1 MHFILSLYIILL
13 ISGGR
18 RLLQYKK
25 LITTFILIC
34 TFALSNNIYIYGT
47 YDLNQNGNIEY
58 FKLNKDNNTLEFN
71 EIDLYSDD
79 KNLWSYSPPN
89 DLEIIDI
96 DLTNLNNDNVP
107 ELILLLKDALSNG
120 KISVF
125 EWNGSLFSKY
135 NDPMKEAEI
144 DVSIRRPSNI
154 ATFEDIVS
162 ISASTPSR
170 SAEVFKLTLRNGVLS
185 VSQKM
190 SFTDTLVTYGYGPI
204 FTGIINNQNKT
215 SIALISYEDNF
226 LRASLFPLDG
236 YGKTVRSTEYKM
248 KEDSR
253 ILLGPDILTY
263 NNNNQNSN
271 QILIPFTTNEIL
283 NLSLENDNVIIL
295 ESEFNG
301 QDLFGI
307 SPNANDAKISDIV
320 FSRVEKG
327 IYNQVLSSHL
337 SMISDSLSAL
347 VEDTLMLGDSLQ
359 FKIIDDKNSEF
370 YSFNWKTPPPLDMSF
385 NPNALQIEWKPK
397 REDLGIVDLS
407 FSYEIKLDEKIVSS
421 ENELGD
427 THIIQPILKQIDS
440 SLVILVGD
448 TIIPPQPIVILP
460 KRLHSIKINTKDI
473 SDSNRFVFEG
483 ETPFSSSSYSENGIV
498 TIGVEVNLS
507 TIKNNKSSLF
517 TMQSTGE
524 PPESITT
531 LSLIHNLSSNSILTE
546 IKPKGNEDTQS
557 LSPENVSSDYYK
569 YPNYVY
575 EGLSSDGMEIQTINQ
590 DTIEILKTDKE
601 ISGIILLTS
610 PMYEDD
616 HLYEVSYYG
625 GRPYAIRGDVKIND
639 DSTQTTITEIDF
651 ETSFEVANIKSW
663 LVPAI
668 RDTIIINP
676 DSLPDTLRTKYD
688 YKSFYAPAKI
698 LMKEKP
704 SVSDSSAVADS
715 VTLDNDTLT
724 ADPEPIPV
732 EDIQPSVSDSSAV
745 ADSVTLD
752 NDTLTADPEPI
763 PVEDIQPSVSDSS
776 AVADSVK

>member
-1 MHFILSLYIILL
+1 MIKLDSFIFNGFFNDAKLYLDVSQGKGMHFILSLYIILL

-204 FTGIINNQNKT
+204 FTGIINNQNKI

-263 NNNNQNSN
+263 NNSNQNSN

-295 ESEFNG
+295 ENEFNG

-370 YSFNWKTPPPLDMSF
+370 YSFNWKTPPPIDMSF

-407 FSYEIKLDEKIVSS
+407 FTYKIKLDEKIVSS

-427 THIIQPILKQIDS
+427 THIIQPILEQIDS
-440 SLVILVGD
+440 SLVILIGD

-524 PPESITT
+524 PPESIKT

-546 IKPKGNEDTQS
+546 VKPKGNEDTQS

-575 EGLSSDGMEIQTINQ
+575 KGLSSDGMEIQTINQ

-616 HLYEVSYYG
+616 HLYEISYYG

-698 LMKEKP
+698 LIKEKP

-745 ADSVTLD
+745 ADSV
-752 NDTLTADPEPI
+752 
-763 PVEDIQPSVSDSS
+763 
-776 AVADSVK
+776 K

>member
-1 MHFILSLYIILL
+1 MHFILSLYIIPLV
-13 ISGGR
+13 SGGR

-25 LITTFILIC
+25 FIATFILINA
-34 TFALSNNIYIYGT
+34 FAISNNLYIYGT

-58 FKLNKDNNTLEFN
+58 FKLNRDNNTLEFN

-79 KNLWSYSPPN
+79 KNIWSYNPPN
-89 DLEIIDI
+89 DLEIIDLE
-96 DLTNLNNDNVP
+96 LTNLNNDNVP
-107 ELILLLKDALSNG
+107 ELVLLLRDALSNG

-135 NDPMKEAEI
+135 NDPMKEELI
-144 DVSIRRPSNI
+144 DVDIKRPSNI

-162 ISASTPSR
+162 VSASTPSR
-170 SAEVFKLTLRNGVLS
+170 SAEIFKLTLEDGILS
-185 VSQKM
+185 TSQKM
-190 SFTDTLVTYGYGPI
+190 SFADTLVTYGYGPI
-204 FTGIINNQNKT
+204 FTGIINNQNKI

-226 LRASLFPLDG
+226 LRASLFPLDS
-236 YGKTVRSTEYKM
+236 YGKTVQSLEYKM
-248 KEDSR
+248 KENSR

-263 NNNNQNSN
+263 NSGSLNSN
-271 QILIPFTTNEIL
+271 KLLIPFTTNEIL
-283 NLSLENDNVIIL
+283 NLYLENDNVTIL

-301 QDLFGI
+301 QDLFGV
-307 SPNANDAKISDIV
+307 SPNANDTKINDIV
-320 FSRVEKG
+320 FSRIEKG
-327 IYNQVLSSHL
+327 IYDQVLSTQL
-337 SMISDSLSAL
+337 SIKSDSLSAL

-359 FKIIDDKNSEF
+359 IKITDDKNSEF

-397 REDLGIVDLS
+397 RESLGIVDLS
-407 FSYEIKLDEKIVSS
+407 FSYQIKLDEKIVSS

-440 SLVILVGD
+440 SVVVLVGD

-460 KRLHSIKINTKDI
+460 KRLHSININTRDI

-483 ETPFSSSSYSENGIV
+483 EAPFSSSSYSENGIV
-498 TIGVEVNLS
+498 TMGVEVNLS

-517 TMQSTGE
+517 TLQSTGE
-524 PPESITT
+524 PPESIMT

-546 IKPKGNEDTQS
+546 IKPKRNEATQS

-569 YPNYVY
+569 YPSYVY
-575 EGLSSDGMEIQTINQ
+575 EGLSSDGMEIQTVSQ

-616 HLYEVSYYG
+616 HLYKISYYG

-651 ETSFEVANIKSW
+651 ETSFEVTNIKSW

-668 RDTIIINP
+668 RDTVIFNP
-676 DSLPDTLRTKYD
+676 DSLPDTLKTKYD
-688 YKSFYAPAKI
+688 YKSFYSPAKI
-698 LMKEKP
+698 LTKEKP

-715 VTLDNDTLT
+715 VTLDGDTLT

-752 NDTLTADPEPI
+752 GDTLTADPEPI

-776 AVADSVK
+776 AVADSTK

>member
-1 MHFILSLYIILL
+1 MHFILSLYIIPLV
-13 ISGGR
+13 SGGR

-25 LITTFILIC
+25 FIATFILINA
-34 TFALSNNIYIYGT
+34 FAISNNLYIYGT

-58 FKLNKDNNTLEFN
+58 FKLNRDNNTLEFN

-79 KNLWSYSPPN
+79 KNIWSYNPPN
-89 DLEIIDI
+89 DLEIIDLE
-96 DLTNLNNDNVP
+96 LTNLNNDNVP
-107 ELILLLKDALSNG
+107 ELVLLLRDALSNG

-135 NDPMKEAEI
+135 NDPMKEELI
-144 DVSIRRPSNI
+144 DVDIKRPSNI

-162 ISASTPSR
+162 VSASTPSR
-170 SAEVFKLTLRNGVLS
+170 SAEIFKLTLEDGILS
-185 VSQKM
+185 TSQKM
-190 SFTDTLVTYGYGPI
+190 SFADTLVTYGYGPI
-204 FTGIINNQNKT
+204 FTGIINNQNKI

-226 LRASLFPLDG
+226 LRASLFPLDS
-236 YGKTVRSTEYKM
+236 YGKTVQSLEYKM
-248 KEDSR
+248 KENSR

-263 NNNNQNSN
+263 NSGSLNSN
-271 QILIPFTTNEIL
+271 KLLIPFTTNEIL
-283 NLSLENDNVIIL
+283 NLYLENDNVTIL

-301 QDLFGI
+301 QDLFGV
-307 SPNANDAKISDIV
+307 SPNANDTKINDIV
-320 FSRVEKG
+320 FSRIEKG
-327 IYNQVLSSHL
+327 IYDQVLSTQL
-337 SMISDSLSAL
+337 SIKSDSLSAL

-359 FKIIDDKNSEF
+359 IKITDDKNSEF

-397 REDLGIVDLS
+397 RESLGIVDLS
-407 FSYEIKLDEKIVSS
+407 FSYQIKLDEKIVSS

-440 SLVILVGD
+440 SVVVLVGD

-460 KRLHSIKINTKDI
+460 KRLHSININTRDI

-483 ETPFSSSSYSENGIV
+483 EAPFSSSSYSENGIV
-498 TIGVEVNLS
+498 TMGVEVNLS

-517 TMQSTGE
+517 TLQSTGE
-524 PPESITT
+524 PPESIMT

-546 IKPKGNEDTQS
+546 IKPKRNEATQS

-569 YPNYVY
+569 YPSYVY
-575 EGLSSDGMEIQTINQ
+575 EGLSSDGMEIQTVSQ

-616 HLYEVSYYG
+616 HLYKISYYG

-651 ETSFEVANIKSW
+651 ETSFEVTNIKSW

-668 RDTIIINP
+668 RDTVIFNP
-676 DSLPDTLRTKYD
+676 DSLPDTLKTKYD
-688 YKSFYAPAKI
+688 YKSFYSPAKI
-698 LMKEKP
+698 LTKEKP
-704 SVSDSSAVADS
+704 SISDSSAVADS
-715 VTLDNDTLT
+715 VTLDGDTLT

-745 ADSVTLD
+745 ADST
-752 NDTLTADPEPI
+752 
-763 PVEDIQPSVSDSS
+763 
-776 AVADSVK
+776 K

>member
-1 MHFILSLYIILL
+1 MHFILSLYIIPLV
-13 ISGGR
+13 SGGR

-25 LITTFILIC
+25 FIATFILINA
-34 TFALSNNIYIYGT
+34 FAISNNLYIYGT

-58 FKLNKDNNTLEFN
+58 FKLNRDNNTLEFN

-79 KNLWSYSPPN
+79 KNIWSYNPPN
-89 DLEIIDI
+89 DLEIIDLE
-96 DLTNLNNDNVP
+96 LTNLNNDNVP
-107 ELILLLKDALSNG
+107 ELVLLLRDALSNG

-135 NDPMKEAEI
+135 NDPMKEELI
-144 DVSIRRPSNI
+144 DVDIKRPSNI

-162 ISASTPSR
+162 VSASTPSR
-170 SAEVFKLTLRNGVLS
+170 SAEIFKLTLEDGILS
-185 VSQKM
+185 TSQKM
-190 SFTDTLVTYGYGPI
+190 SFADTLVTYGYGPI
-204 FTGIINNQNKT
+204 FTGIINNQNKI

-226 LRASLFPLDG
+226 LRASLFPLDS
-236 YGKTVRSTEYKM
+236 YGKTVQSLEYKM
-248 KEDSR
+248 KENSR

-263 NNNNQNSN
+263 NSGSLNSN
-271 QILIPFTTNEIL
+271 KLLIPFTTNEIL
-283 NLSLENDNVIIL
+283 NLYLENDNVTIL

-301 QDLFGI
+301 QDLFGV
-307 SPNANDAKISDIV
+307 SPNANDTKINDIV
-320 FSRVEKG
+320 FSRIEKG
-327 IYNQVLSSHL
+327 IYDQVLSTQL
-337 SMISDSLSAL
+337 SIKSDSLSAL

-359 FKIIDDKNSEF
+359 IKITDDKNSEF
-370 YSFNWKTPPPLDMSF
+370 YSFNWKTPPPFDMSF

-397 REDLGIVDLS
+397 RESLGIVDLS
-407 FSYEIKLDEKIVSS
+407 FSYQIKLDEKIVSS

-440 SLVILVGD
+440 SVVVLVGD

-460 KRLHSIKINTKDI
+460 KRLHSININTRDI

-483 ETPFSSSSYSENGIV
+483 EAPFSSSSYSENGIV
-498 TIGVEVNLS
+498 TMGVEVNLS

-517 TMQSTGE
+517 TLQSTGE
-524 PPESITT
+524 PPESIMT

-546 IKPKGNEDTQS
+546 IKPKRNEATQS

-569 YPNYVY
+569 YPSYVY
-575 EGLSSDGMEIQTINQ
+575 EGLSSDGMEIQTVSQ

-616 HLYEVSYYG
+616 HLYKISYYG

-651 ETSFEVANIKSW
+651 ETSFEVTNIKSW

-668 RDTIIINP
+668 RDTVIFNP
-676 DSLPDTLRTKYD
+676 DSLPDTLKTKYD
-688 YKSFYAPAKI
+688 YKSFYSPAKI
-698 LMKEKP
+698 LTKEKP

-715 VTLDNDTLT
+715 VTLDGDTLT

-745 ADSVTLD
+745 ADST
-752 NDTLTADPEPI
+752 
-763 PVEDIQPSVSDSS
+763 
-776 AVADSVK
+776 K

>member
-1 MHFILSLYIILL
+1 M
-13 ISGGR
+13 
-18 RLLQYKK
+18 
-25 LITTFILIC
+25 
-34 TFALSNNIYIYGT
+34 
-47 YDLNQNGNIEY
+47 
-58 FKLNKDNNTLEFN
+58 
-71 EIDLYSDD
+71 
-79 KNLWSYSPPN
+79 
-89 DLEIIDI
+89 
-96 DLTNLNNDNVP
+96 P

-204 FTGIINNQNKT
+204 FTGIINNQNKI

-263 NNNNQNSN
+263 NNSNQNSN

-337 SMISDSLSAL
+337 SMINDSLSAL

-524 PPESITT
+524 PPESIKT

-546 IKPKGNEDTQS
+546 VKPKGNEDTQS

-676 DSLPDTLRTKYD
+676 DSLPDTLKN
-688 YKSFYAPAKI
+688 KI
-698 LMKEKP
+698 
-704 SVSDSSAVADS
+704 
-715 VTLDNDTLT
+715 
-724 ADPEPIPV
+724 
-732 EDIQPSVSDSSAV
+732 
-745 ADSVTLD
+745 
-752 NDTLTADPEPI
+752 
-763 PVEDIQPSVSDSS
+763 
-776 AVADSVK
+776 

>member
-1 MHFILSLYIILL
+1 M
-13 ISGGR
+13 
-18 RLLQYKK
+18 QYKNS
-25 LITTFILIC
+25 ITAFIFIS
-34 TFALSNNIYIYGT
+34 TFAISNNLYIYGT

-58 FKLNKDNNTLEFN
+58 FKLNRDDNTLEFN

-79 KNLWSYSPPN
+79 KNIWSYNPPS
-89 DLEIIDI
+89 DLEIIDLE
-96 DLTNLNNDNVP
+96 LTNLNNDNVP
-107 ELILLLKDALSNG
+107 ELILLLRDALSNG
-120 KISVF
+120 KISIF
-125 EWNGSLFSKY
+125 EWNGSLFSEY

-144 DVSIRRPSNI
+144 DVNIKRPSNI

-170 SAEVFKLTLRNGVLS
+170 SAEIFKLTLRNGVLS

-204 FTGIINNQNKT
+204 FTGIINNQNKI
-215 SIALISYEDNF
+215 SIALVSYEDNF

-248 KEDSR
+248 KENSR

-263 NNNNQNSN
+263 NNSNQNSN

-283 NLSLENDNVIIL
+283 NLTFNNDNVALL
-295 ESEFNG
+295 ESEYNG

-307 SPNANDAKISDIV
+307 SPNADDIKINDII
-320 FSRVEKG
+320 FSRIEKG

-337 SMISDSLSAL
+337 SMKNDSLSAL

-359 FKIIDDKNSEF
+359 IKIIDGKDSEF
-370 YSFNWKTPPPLDMSF
+370 YSFNWKTPPPLNMSF
-385 NPNALQIEWKPK
+385 NPNTLQIEWKPK
-397 REDLGIVDLS
+397 REGLGIVDLS
-407 FSYEIKLDEKIVSS
+407 FSYKIKLDEKIVSG
-421 ENELGD
+421 ENDLGD
-427 THIIQPILKQIDS
+427 THIIQPILKQFDS

-460 KRLHSIKINTKDI
+460 KLLHSIKINTKDI

-517 TMQSTGE
+517 TLQSTGE
-524 PPESITT
+524 PPESIAT

-546 IKPKGNEDTQS
+546 VKPKGNEDAQS

-676 DSLPDTLRTKYD
+676 DSLPDTLKTKYD

-698 LMKEKP
+698 LMKEKS
-704 SVSDSSAVADS
+704 SVSDSSAVTDS

-745 ADSVTLD
+745 T
-752 NDTLTADPEPI
+752 
-763 PVEDIQPSVSDSS
+763 
-776 AVADSVK
+776 DSVK

>member
-1 MHFILSLYIILL
+1 MHFILSLYIIPLV
-13 ISGGR
+13 SGGR

-25 LITTFILIC
+25 FIATFILINA
-34 TFALSNNIYIYGT
+34 FAISNNLYIYGT

-58 FKLNKDNNTLEFN
+58 FKLNRDNNTLEFN

-79 KNLWSYSPPN
+79 KNIWSYNPPN
-89 DLEIIDI
+89 DLEIIDLE
-96 DLTNLNNDNVP
+96 LTNLNNDNVP
-107 ELILLLKDALSNG
+107 ELVLLLRDALSNG

-135 NDPMKEAEI
+135 NDPMKEELI
-144 DVSIRRPSNI
+144 DVDIKRPSNI

-162 ISASTPSR
+162 VSASTPSR
-170 SAEVFKLTLRNGVLS
+170 SAEIFKLTLEDGILS
-185 VSQKM
+185 TSQKM
-190 SFTDTLVTYGYGPI
+190 SFADTLVTYGYGPI
-204 FTGIINNQNKT
+204 FTGIINNQNKI

-226 LRASLFPLDG
+226 LRASLFPLDS
-236 YGKTVRSTEYKM
+236 YGKTVQSLEYKM
-248 KEDSR
+248 KENSR

-263 NNNNQNSN
+263 NSGSLNSN
-271 QILIPFTTNEIL
+271 KLLIPFTTNEIL
-283 NLSLENDNVIIL
+283 NLYLENDNVTIL

-301 QDLFGI
+301 QDLFGV
-307 SPNANDAKISDIV
+307 SPNANDTKINDIV
-320 FSRVEKG
+320 FSRIEKG
-327 IYNQVLSSHL
+327 IYDQVLSTQL
-337 SMISDSLSAL
+337 SIKSDSLSAL

-359 FKIIDDKNSEF
+359 IKITDDKNSEF
-370 YSFNWKTPPPLDMSF
+370 YSFNWKTPPPFDMSF

-397 REDLGIVDLS
+397 RESLGIVDLS
-407 FSYEIKLDEKIVSS
+407 FSYQIKLDEKIVSS

-440 SLVILVGD
+440 SVVVLVGD

-460 KRLHSIKINTKDI
+460 KRLHSININTRDI

-483 ETPFSSSSYSENGIV
+483 EAPFSSSSYSENGIV
-498 TIGVEVNLS
+498 TMGVEVNLS

-517 TMQSTGE
+517 TLQSTGE
-524 PPESITT
+524 PPESIMT

-546 IKPKGNEDTQS
+546 IKPKRNEATQS

-569 YPNYVY
+569 YPSYVY
-575 EGLSSDGMEIQTINQ
+575 EGLSSDGMEIQTVSQ

-616 HLYEVSYYG
+616 HLYKISYYG

-651 ETSFEVANIKSW
+651 ETSFEVTNIKSW

-668 RDTIIINP
+668 RDTVIFNP
-676 DSLPDTLRTKYD
+676 DSLPDTLKTKYD
-688 YKSFYAPAKI
+688 YKSFYSPAKI
-698 LMKEKP
+698 LTKEKP
-704 SVSDSSAVADS
+704 SISDSSAVADS
-715 VTLDNDTLT
+715 VTLDGDTLT

-745 ADSVTLD
+745 ADST
-752 NDTLTADPEPI
+752 
-763 PVEDIQPSVSDSS
+763 
-776 AVADSVK
+776 K

>member
-1 MHFILSLYIILL
+1 MHFILSLYIIPLV
-13 ISGGR
+13 SGGR

-25 LITTFILIC
+25 FIATFILINA
-34 TFALSNNIYIYGT
+34 FAISNNLYIYGT

-58 FKLNKDNNTLEFN
+58 FKLNRDNNTLEFN

-79 KNLWSYSPPN
+79 KNIWSYNPPN
-89 DLEIIDI
+89 DLEIIDLE
-96 DLTNLNNDNVP
+96 LTNLNNDNVP
-107 ELILLLKDALSNG
+107 ELVLLLRDALSNG

-135 NDPMKEAEI
+135 NDPMKEELI
-144 DVSIRRPSNI
+144 DVDIKRPSNI

-162 ISASTPSR
+162 VSASTPSR
-170 SAEVFKLTLRNGVLS
+170 SAEIFKLTLEDGILS
-185 VSQKM
+185 TSQKM
-190 SFTDTLVTYGYGPI
+190 SFADTLVTYGYGPI
-204 FTGIINNQNKT
+204 FTGIINNQNKI

-226 LRASLFPLDG
+226 LRASLFPLDS
-236 YGKTVRSTEYKM
+236 YGKTVQSLEYKM
-248 KEDSR
+248 KENSR

-263 NNNNQNSN
+263 NSGSLNSN
-271 QILIPFTTNEIL
+271 KLLIPFTTNEIL
-283 NLSLENDNVIIL
+283 NLYLENDNVTIL

-301 QDLFGI
+301 QDLFGV
-307 SPNANDAKISDIV
+307 SPNANDTKINDIV
-320 FSRVEKG
+320 FSRIEKG
-327 IYNQVLSSHL
+327 IYDQVLSTQL
-337 SMISDSLSAL
+337 SIKSDSLSAL

-359 FKIIDDKNSEF
+359 IKITDDKNSEF

-397 REDLGIVDLS
+397 RESLGIVDLS
-407 FSYEIKLDEKIVSS
+407 FSYQIKLDEKIVSS

-440 SLVILVGD
+440 SVVVLVGD

-460 KRLHSIKINTKDI
+460 KRLHSININTRDI

-483 ETPFSSSSYSENGIV
+483 EAPFSSSSYSENGIV
-498 TIGVEVNLS
+498 TMGVEVNLS

-517 TMQSTGE
+517 TLQSTGE
-524 PPESITT
+524 PPESIMT

-546 IKPKGNEDTQS
+546 IKPKRNEATQS

-569 YPNYVY
+569 YPSYVY
-575 EGLSSDGMEIQTINQ
+575 EGLSSDGMEIQTVSQ

-616 HLYEVSYYG
+616 HLYKISYYG

-651 ETSFEVANIKSW
+651 ETSFEVTNIKSW

-668 RDTIIINP
+668 RDTVIFNP
-676 DSLPDTLRTKYD
+676 DSLPDTLKTKYD
-688 YKSFYAPAKI
+688 YKSFYSPAKI
-698 LMKEKP
+698 LTKEKP

-715 VTLDNDTLT
+715 VTLDGDTLT

-745 ADSVTLD
+745 ADST
-752 NDTLTADPEPI
+752 
-763 PVEDIQPSVSDSS
+763 
-776 AVADSVK
+776 K

>member
-1 MHFILSLYIILL
+1 
-13 ISGGR
+13 
-18 RLLQYKK
+18 
-25 LITTFILIC
+25 
-34 TFALSNNIYIYGT
+34 
-47 YDLNQNGNIEY
+47 
-58 FKLNKDNNTLEFN
+58 
-71 EIDLYSDD
+71 
-79 KNLWSYSPPN
+79 
-89 DLEIIDI
+89 
-96 DLTNLNNDNVP
+96 
-107 ELILLLKDALSNG
+107 
-120 KISVF
+120 
-125 EWNGSLFSKY
+125 
-135 NDPMKEAEI
+135 
-144 DVSIRRPSNI
+144 
-154 ATFEDIVS
+154 
-162 ISASTPSR
+162 
-170 SAEVFKLTLRNGVLS
+170 
-185 VSQKM
+185 
-190 SFTDTLVTYGYGPI
+190 
-204 FTGIINNQNKT
+204 
-215 SIALISYEDNF
+215 
-226 LRASLFPLDG
+226 
-236 YGKTVRSTEYKM
+236 
-248 KEDSR
+248 
-253 ILLGPDILTY
+253 
-263 NNNNQNSN
+263 
-271 QILIPFTTNEIL
+271 
-283 NLSLENDNVIIL
+283 
-295 ESEFNG
+295 
-301 QDLFGI
+301 
-307 SPNANDAKISDIV
+307 
-320 FSRVEKG
+320 
-327 IYNQVLSSHL
+327 
-337 SMISDSLSAL
+337 MISDSLSAL

-407 FSYEIKLDEKIVSS
+407 FSYEIKIDEKIVSS

-460 KRLHSIKINTKDI
+460 KRLHSIKINTRDI

-546 IKPKGNEDTQS
+546 VKPKGNEDTQS

-590 DTIEILKTDKE
+590 DTIGILKTDKE

-676 DSLPDTLRTKYD
+676 DSLPDTLKTKYD
-688 YKSFYAPAKI
+688 YRSFYAPAKI
-698 LMKEKP
+698 LTKEKS

-732 EDIQPSVSDSSAV
+732 E
-745 ADSVTLD
+745 
-752 NDTLTADPEPI
+752 N
-763 PVEDIQPSVSDSS
+763 IQPSVSDSS

>member
-1 MHFILSLYIILL
+1 M
-13 ISGGR
+13 
-18 RLLQYKK
+18 
-25 LITTFILIC
+25 
-34 TFALSNNIYIYGT
+34 
-47 YDLNQNGNIEY
+47 
-58 FKLNKDNNTLEFN
+58 
-71 EIDLYSDD
+71 
-79 KNLWSYSPPN
+79 
-89 DLEIIDI
+89 
-96 DLTNLNNDNVP
+96 
-107 ELILLLKDALSNG
+107 
-120 KISVF
+120 
-125 EWNGSLFSKY
+125 
-135 NDPMKEAEI
+135 
-144 DVSIRRPSNI
+144 
-154 ATFEDIVS
+154 
-162 ISASTPSR
+162 
-170 SAEVFKLTLRNGVLS
+170 
-185 VSQKM
+185 
-190 SFTDTLVTYGYGPI
+190 
-204 FTGIINNQNKT
+204 
-215 SIALISYEDNF
+215 
-226 LRASLFPLDG
+226 
-236 YGKTVRSTEYKM
+236 
-248 KEDSR
+248 
-253 ILLGPDILTY
+253 TY
-263 NNNNQNSN
+263 NNSNQNSN

-347 VEDTLMLGDSLQ
+347 IEDTLMLGDSLQ

-427 THIIQPILKQIDS
+427 MHIIQPILEQIDS

-524 PPESITT
+524 PPESIKT

-676 DSLPDTLRTKYD
+676 DSLPDTLKTKYD
-688 YKSFYAPAKI
+688 YRSFYAPAKI
-698 LMKEKP
+698 LMKEKS
-704 SVSDSSAVADS
+704 SVSDSIAVADS
-715 VTLDNDTLT
+715 VTLDKDTLT

-732 EDIQPSVSDSSAV
+732 EDIQPSVSDS
-745 ADSVTLD
+745 
-752 NDTLTADPEPI
+752 I
-763 PVEDIQPSVSDSS
+763 

>member
-1 MHFILSLYIILL
+1 MHFILSLYIIPLV
-13 ISGGR
+13 SGGR

-25 LITTFILIC
+25 FIATFILINA
-34 TFALSNNIYIYGT
+34 FAISNNLYIYGT

-58 FKLNKDNNTLEFN
+58 FKLNRDNNTLEFN

-79 KNLWSYSPPN
+79 KNIWSYNPPN
-89 DLEIIDI
+89 DLEIIDLE
-96 DLTNLNNDNVP
+96 LTNLNNDNVP
-107 ELILLLKDALSNG
+107 ELVLLLRDALSNG

-135 NDPMKEAEI
+135 NEPMKEVEI
-144 DVSIRRPSNI
+144 DVNIKRPSNI

-170 SAEVFKLTLRNGVLS
+170 SAEIFKLTLEDGILS
-185 VSQKM
+185 TSQKM
-190 SFTDTLVTYGYGPI
+190 SFADTLVTYGYGPI
-204 FTGIINNQNKT
+204 FTGIINNQNKI

-226 LRASLFPLDG
+226 LRASLFPLDS
-236 YGKTVRSTEYKM
+236 YGKTVQSLEYKM
-248 KEDSR
+248 KENSR

-263 NNNNQNSN
+263 NSGSLNSN
-271 QILIPFTTNEIL
+271 KLLIPFTTNEIL
-283 NLSLENDNVIIL
+283 NLYLENDNVTIL

-301 QDLFGI
+301 QDLFGV
-307 SPNANDAKISDIV
+307 SPNANDTKINDIV
-320 FSRVEKG
+320 FSRIEKG
-327 IYNQVLSSHL
+327 IYDQVLSTQL
-337 SMISDSLSAL
+337 SIKSDSLSAL

-359 FKIIDDKNSEF
+359 IKITDDKNSEF

-397 REDLGIVDLS
+397 RESLGIVDLS
-407 FSYEIKLDEKIVSS
+407 FSYQIKLDEKIVSS

-440 SLVILVGD
+440 SVVVLVGD

-460 KRLHSIKINTKDI
+460 KRLHSININTRDI

-483 ETPFSSSSYSENGIV
+483 EAPFSSSSYSENGIV
-498 TIGVEVNLS
+498 TMGVEVNLS

-517 TMQSTGE
+517 TLQSTGE
-524 PPESITT
+524 PPESIMT

-546 IKPKGNEDTQS
+546 IKPKRNEATQS

-569 YPNYVY
+569 YPSYVY
-575 EGLSSDGMEIQTINQ
+575 EGLSSDGMEIQTVSQ

-616 HLYEVSYYG
+616 HLYKISYYG

-651 ETSFEVANIKSW
+651 ETSFEVAKIKSW

-668 RDTIIINP
+668 RDTVIFNP
-676 DSLPDTLRTKYD
+676 DSLPDTLKTKYD
-688 YKSFYAPAKI
+688 YKSFYSPAKI
-698 LMKEKP
+698 LTKEKP

-715 VTLDNDTLT
+715 VTLDGDTLT

-745 ADSVTLD
+745 ADST
-752 NDTLTADPEPI
+752 
-763 PVEDIQPSVSDSS
+763 
-776 AVADSVK
+776 K